1 MQFLTELFLA
11 WRYFKPKRSAVSVI
25 TLISVIGVALGVS
38 VLIVVIAVMTGF
50 TDHLKA
56 KLLETGAHGQI
67 QKGLA
72 KSEQHPDGV
81 TPYFIQS
88 EAGELIASL
97 KAKGAKNAAAVL
109 KSPVLLQV
117 GQSCEPKILLAF
129 DPPEEGK
136 TDFPLG
142 DATTSFPLP
151 AFARSTPAR
160 LNACTPPIPYA
171 IPTSWAKKSSS
182 LYP

>member
-1 MQFLTELFLA
+1 MSFLTELFLA

-50 TDHLKA
+50 TDHLKS

-72 KSEQHPDGV
+72 KSDLHPDGV

-88 EAGELIASL
+88 EASELIAML
-97 KAKGAKNAAAVL
+97 QTKGAKNAAAVL
-109 KSPVLLQV
+109 KSPVLNGRVKAACPSTRCVL
-117 GQSCEPKILLAF
+117 
-129 DPPEEGK
+129 
-136 TDFPLG
+136 
-142 DATTSFPLP
+142 TSTMASLKLTRRM
-151 AFARSTPAR
+151 A
-160 LNACTPPIPYA
+160 
-171 IPTSWAKKSSS
+171 SSA
-182 LYP
+182 